1 MHMHV
6 DETAKDGREFRRRGI
21 APIGAPAIC
30 SVGYFGGRGGLHT
43 RQRLSYVV
51 SFDVNGFIAW
61 ESTEGTFTTESFLA
75 AAETMIFPYVG
86 RFPNAR
92 SIVFIDNASIH
103 HSHAFVRGVNKR
115 NGIVVYLP
123 PYSYETSLLDNGA
136 FGLVRRW
143 LEGNYQYLYTHG
155 LKAAMDE
162 ALRSLTPADARYCF
176 RNCGYEVASP

>member
-1 MHMHV
+1 
-6 DETAKDGREFRRRGI
+6 
-21 APIGAPAIC
+21 
-30 SVGYFGGRGGLHT
+30 
-43 RQRLSYVV
+43 
-51 SFDVNGFIAW
+51 
-61 ESTEGTFTTESFLA
+61 
-75 AAETMIFPYVG
+75 MIFPYVS

-92 SIVFIDNASIH
+92 SVVFIDNASIH

-115 NGIVVYLP
+115 NGIVVFLP
-123 PYSYETSLLDNGA
+123 PYSYETSVLDNGA

-143 LEGNYQYLYTHG
+143 LDSHYEYLYTHG